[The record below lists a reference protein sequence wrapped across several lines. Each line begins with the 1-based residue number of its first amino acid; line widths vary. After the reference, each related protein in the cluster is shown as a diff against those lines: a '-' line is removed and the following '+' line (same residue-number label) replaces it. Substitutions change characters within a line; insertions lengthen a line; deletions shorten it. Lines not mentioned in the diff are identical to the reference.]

1 MGPAQSGSMAAPS
14 TTIEPSTFTSDTP
27 SFNRDTFCSSREAPG
42 MERGSFTY
50 VRDAFWTERDAFCGE
65 RDSRSNASL
74 ALSFAGVS
82 PGIARAASNAKD
94 EGFCE
99 TAGALCIARAA

>member
-74 ALSFAGVS
+74 ALSFAG
-82 PGIARAASNAKD
+82 AASKAGD

-99 TAGALCIARAA
+99 TAGTLCVPSGA